1 MTTNYA
7 DLLTQINPL
16 QNIGVGYAMGPGIHY
31 WSKVTKQPA
40 GNAYAVSNTAPAPA
54 TISSLSTNNA
64 STSNIPT
71 NTGTNNVSNSSNVI
85 NDIVNAMMQ
94 KGYNDRASAL
104 ATALSD
110 PERYAREYLGTGSSS
125 NGNQEAINAANA
137 LNALRN
143 SVNTQYDQVFAVL
156 DEMAGR
162 IPQQRAE
169 REANLAN
176 LYNAQQN
183 EINTAMQGSLGALD
197 ASRAN
202 VKANQVQSVRD
213 LQDNLRKMLQAA
225 NIQLGIG
232 GAGDSS
238 AANMYAYAL
247 SKQAGRGSAD
257 ISNQASRQYAAI
269 DAQAQQIRAT
279 ADDQLAKLE
288 TWKATNLD
296 NIVVD
301 TQNRLDNIQAQKA
314 NATGQ
319 RAAALTSA
327 EQSIINNALTQLQK
341 IGDQATQWQQ
351 ALTAWTLDRMATLD
365 DAKLQ
370 ISGLGKYDV
379 ADIVANELKGLGNLT
394 SNPATSSSLYG
405 YNPYSPLKKQYEN
418 FLSGY

>member
-1 MTTNYA
+1 
-7 DLLTQINPL
+7 
-16 QNIGVGYAMGPGIHY
+16 
-31 WSKVTKQPA
+31 
-40 GNAYAVSNTAPAPA
+40 
-54 TISSLSTNNA
+54 
-64 STSNIPT
+64 
-71 NTGTNNVSNSSNVI
+71 
-85 NDIVNAMMQ
+85 
-94 KGYNDRASAL
+94 
-104 ATALSD
+104 
-110 PERYAREYLGTGSSS
+110 
-125 NGNQEAINAANA
+125 
-137 LNALRN
+137 
-143 SVNTQYDQVFAVL
+143 
-156 DEMAGR
+156 MAGL
-162 IPQQRAE
+162 IPQQEAE
-169 REANLAN
+169 RKASLTN
-176 LYNAQQN
+176 LYNAQRN

-301 TQNRLDNIQAQKA
+301 TQNRLDNIRAQKA

-319 RAAALTSA
+319 RAAALVSA